1 MKENIFR
8 KNDVTCFHGSVGTPN
23 SSMLGLAQLAKA
35 LPRLGTIIK
44 RELARNARVADI
56 MKSEISRIVK
66 FKDWFSFNFGLN
78 KFKRQNTL

>member
-1 MKENIFR
+1 
-8 KNDVTCFHGSVGTPN
+8 
-23 SSMLGLAQLAKA
+23 MLGLAQLAKA
-35 LPRLGTIIK
+35 LPRLGTTIK

-78 KFKRQNTL
+78 QFKWQNTRKIKN